1 MSVNATVPSLLAI
14 VGPTASGKSALAI
27 EIAKKYHGEII
38 CADSRTIYRG
48 LDVGTAKPSQHEQDG
63 ILHFGLNLVEPDQT
77 FSAADFQ
84 KYAFEKIEEIRTRD
98 HLPILVGGSGLYI
111 DSVMYS
117 YEFGG
122 AGNAVLRTELEM
134 LSVEELQTRIEAS
147 DFEMPENKQNK
158 RYLIRAI
165 EQEGVNRKKSPLLS
179 GACLIGLNP
188 NREVLVSRIV
198 SRATAMIKDGV
209 LEEARL
215 LEENYGWDTP
225 GASGN
230 IYQALRPFIEGETD
244 NLEQCLS
251 DFVQLDKKLAKRQ
264 LTWFRRNKD
273 VRWFEDAM
281 AAVTYV
287 DSLLARKA

>member
-1 MSVNATVPSLLAI
+1 MTTAPKLNLLAI

-27 EIAKKYHGEII
+27 EVAKKYHGEII
-38 CADSRTIYRG
+38 CADSRTIYKG
-48 LDVGTAKPSQHEQDG
+48 LSIGTAKPSLLDQDG
-63 ILHFGLNLVEPDQT
+63 ILHFGLDLVEPDQT

-84 KYAFEKIEEIRTRD
+84 KYALEKIEEIRSRD

-111 DSVMYS
+111 DSVVYS

-122 AGNAVLRTELEM
+122 VGNAALRVELET
-134 LSVEELQTRIEAS
+134 LTIEELQDRIVANN
-147 DFEMPENKQNK
+147 FEMPENKQNK

-165 EQEGVNRKKSPLLS
+165 EQEGVNRKKSPLLP

-188 NREVLVSRIV
+188 DREVLVSRIV

-209 LEEARL
+209 LEETRL
-215 LEENYGWDTP
+215 LEENYGRDTP

-273 VRWFEDAM
+273 INWFDDSAP
-281 AAVTYV
+281 AIIFV
-287 DSLLARKA
+287 DSLLAHKG